1 MSYYME
7 DADNT
12 GYLDQGLEISKLV
25 ENEKKA
31 AAGSEFDVLHDKVV
45 AAKKTEELEMTETE
59 EGGEAAPPA
68 ETPEPEA
75 NASEDEAAPEDEEST
90 NPFNEDSGEDTSTG
104 SEKPQEEASDAKQK
118 DADSQEGGGDKA
130 ETGKSGEEP
139 KEAKVISESL
149 RHPYDMHYSAVVLEE
164 ITKDDIYDG
173 AVKVGG
179 AIYRAGAVAAGL
191 LIEFAK
197 IVVSL
202 GVRYGPGIAD
212 KLRKGV
218 IYLFTRSVKVLFR
231 TIASSSDFIKRHYHS
246 VSSLKK
252 DVAALRKTMDELKEM
267 DLPEVEGE
275 NFTDEKAIPWF
286 CYGNKV
292 HVPGSGAEVLHFLDA
307 TIDPMARRVLEDIHA
322 VKKMIDMSAIS
333 GIRGNVLAMMDVNPI
348 GGEYDRK
355 TLKNYPMDN
364 ADVETYVYQRPL
376 PNGVL
381 FITNL
386 PRNKLGDIDKVS
398 AAYKDSSIFMGVD
411 TSLVGTPQA
420 IPYLSASE
428 LDKYI
433 DQLAVITDLLQK
445 HTEHYVN
452 IANEGKK
459 LKLGYRH
466 YYQKLSSSPEKV
478 GLHESLAEFVFL
490 KQSFASK
497 TYLAGMIDIHDYVTA
512 YVVRATRFAKKNLKV
527 LASAKSSEESPE

>member
-25 ENEKKA
+25 EKEKKA

-68 ETPEPEA
+68 ETPEPVTD
-75 NASEDEAAPEDEEST
+75 ASEEEVASEEEDST
-90 NPFNEDSGEDTSTG
+90 NPFNEDGEGEG
-104 SEKPQEEASDAKQK
+104 SVGGEKPADEASGAKEKDESKDDAASKSE
-118 DADSQEGGGDKA
+118 DGDKQ
-130 ETGKSGEEP
+130 EEP

-149 RHPYDMHYSAVVLEE
+149 RHPYDTHYNSVVLEE
-164 ITKDDIYDG
+164 ITMDDAYDG

-179 AIYRAGAVAAGL
+179 LLYRTGAVAVGL
-191 LIEFAK
+191 LVEFAK
-197 IVVSL
+197 VVVAL
-202 GVRYGPGIAD
+202 GVRYGPGVAD

-252 DVAALRKTMDELKEM
+252 DVGALRKTMDELKDVE
-267 DLPEVEGE
+267 LPETVGE
-275 NFTDEKAIPWF
+275 SFTDEKAIPWF
-286 CYGNKV
+286 CYGTKV
-292 HVPGSGAEVLHFLDA
+292 SVAGSGAEVLHFLDA
-307 TIDPMARRVLEDIHA
+307 TIDPMAKRVLEDIHA

-411 TSLVGTPQA
+411 TALMDMPQA

-433 DQLAVITDLLQK
+433 DQLAVITDLLQR

-452 IANEGKK
+452 IANEGRK

-527 LASAKSSEESPE
+527 LASVKPSEESPE

>member
-25 ENEKKA
+25 EKEKKA

-68 ETPEPEA
+68 ETPEPVTD
-75 NASEDEAAPEDEEST
+75 ASEEEVASEEEDST
-90 NPFNEDSGEDTSTG
+90 NPFNEDGEGEG
-104 SEKPQEEASDAKQK
+104 SVGGEKPADEASGAKEKDESKDDAASKSEDGDKQEEPA
-118 DADSQEGGGDKA
+118 
-130 ETGKSGEEP
+130 
-139 KEAKVISESL
+139 EAKVISESL
-149 RHPYDMHYSAVVLEE
+149 RHPYDMHYSSVVLEE
-164 ITKDDIYDG
+164 ITKDDVYDG

-179 AIYRAGAVAAGL
+179 VLYRAGAVAVGL

-197 IVVSL
+197 VVVAL
-202 GVRYGPGIAD
+202 GVRYGPGVAD

-231 TIASSSDFIKRHYHS
+231 TIASSSDFIKRHHHS

-252 DVAALRKTMDELKEM
+252 DVGALRKTMDELKDVE
-267 DLPEVEGE
+267 LPETMGE
-275 NFTDEKAIPWF
+275 SFTDEKAIPWF
-286 CYGNKV
+286 CYGTKV
-292 HVPGSGAEVLHFLDA
+292 SVAGSGAEVLHFLDA
-307 TIDPMARRVLEDIHA
+307 TIDPMAKRVLEDIHA

-386 PRNKLGDIDKVS
+386 PKNKLGDIDKVS

-411 TSLVGTPQA
+411 IALMDMPQV

-433 DQLAVITDLLQK
+433 DQLAVITDLLQR

-452 IANEGKK
+452 IANEGRK

-527 LASAKSSEESPE
+527 LASVKPSEESPE